1 MGRNKKYFHHITF
14 LFPLL
19 IFGIF
24 SLLAVT
30 VVLFAAR
37 GYERSIKRA
46 DERSEENT
54 AIAYVRE
61 KIRQNDEASAVSL
74 EDFDGQTALCL
85 TQSIESGDDS
95 RKVSMHTY
103 IYPYDGNL
111 CELSVMD
118 KVTASPEAGTPIT
131 PVRSFEI
138 SRVSD
143 SVYKLTC
150 AGSREHSETAYITA
164 MGN

>member
-1 MGRNKKYFHHITF
+1 MNKNKKTLHQITF
-14 LFPLL
+14 LLPLL

-37 GYERSIKRA
+37 GYERSIRRS
-46 DERSEENT
+46 DEQAREYT

-61 KIRQNDEASAVSL
+61 KIRQNDTASAVSL
-74 EDFDGQTALCL
+74 EDFDGQPALCL
-85 TQSIESGDDS
+85 TQEMDDS
-95 RKVSMHTY
+95 KDDRTVSMHTY
-103 IYPYDGNL
+103 IYSYDGNL

-118 KVTASPEAGTPIT
+118 DVKANLQAGTPIT
-131 PVRSFEI
+131 PVSQFEI
-138 SRVSD
+138 EQVSD

-150 AGSREHSETAYITA
+150 AGSTGPAETAFITA